1 MTRDHGLR
9 DQDEFERM
17 FRTHHDAVR
26 AYALRRTAVDDAND
40 IVAETFLVAW
50 RRFDE
55 APRDFLLA
63 WLFGVARRV
72 LANQR
77 RASNRR
83 DTLVDRLGTVVT
95 ASPAACDV
103 AAAYADHVGAA
114 SASFDGALA
123 EALARLTADDREL
136 LLLVA
141 WEGLRTDEAA
151 RALGCRP
158 ATCRM
163 RLHRARR
170 RLATLLDE
178 PDAGPPAA
186 ISPAFS
192 SLEVTP

>member
-1 MTRDHGLR
+1 LLNVTRDHGLR

-17 FRTHHDAVR
+17 FRTRHDAVR

-83 DTLVDRLGTVVT
+83 DAL
-95 ASPAACDV
+95 AI
-103 AAAYADHVGAA
+103 A
-114 SASFDGALA
+114 SAPLS
-123 EALARLTADDREL
+123 
-136 LLLVA
+136 
-141 WEGLRTDEAA
+141 
-151 RALGCRP
+151 
-158 ATCRM
+158 
-163 RLHRARR
+163 RR
-170 RLATLLDE
+170 RLRHAMSQRRMRTTSALRQRRSTARSRRRWL
-178 PDAGPPAA
+178 A
-186 ISPAFS
+186 
-192 SLEVTP
+192 